1 MKLKYD
7 RELVADTRERGWK
20 ANTLKTCGDLE
31 KVSGALLLRQPNSFL
46 ILFLENELLLL
57 LRNVS
62 QDVLKVAC
70 WCACN

>member
-31 KVSGALLLRQPNSFL
+31 KVSGALLLRQPNSFW

-57 LRNVS
+57 
-62 QDVLKVAC
+62 
-70 WCACN
+70 